1 MRPVWAI
8 STHAHAAAGGDTLL
22 SRILSLAF
30 ITLLV
35 VTMAA
40 CSRPSPA
47 PTATEAVSPTTAAS
61 AQATPTAAPG
71 AVADQALPTVVDQA
85 APGETGGVTP
95 KADLLG
101 AEGQTYSTVEVV
113 KLLKP
118 SVVQVLTE
126 VVAMDFFGM
135 PAPDTGVGTGI
146 ILDTEGHILT
156 NNHVIQDAQSIVVT
170 LNNGESREGTVVG
183 TDPTTDLA
191 VVKVDGDG
199 LTPAHLGTSA
209 TLGVGEDVIA
219 IGHALGLPGGPTVS
233 KGVVSALGRTIQ
245 TDARTTIVDLIQTD
259 TSINPGNSGGPL
271 ANMRGAIIGVNTAI
285 VQSGQGIGFAI
296 NIDDA
301 KVVAAQLIE
310 FGVVRRGFLGIRQ
323 GNLTPALANRY
334 GIPVTEGIIV
344 GDSVPG
350 TGAAELGLREGGA
363 IVQLGDTPIRNTGD
377 LSKFLLKHLAG
388 ETVGIVYYRGPQK
401 ITAGIRIS
409 EPPAGP

>member
-1 MRPVWAI
+1 M
-8 STHAHAAAGGDTLL
+8 L
-22 SRILSLAF
+22 SRILSLAA
-30 ITLLV
+30 IALLLAAV
-35 VTMAA
+35 AA
-40 CSRPSPA
+40 CSNPSPA
-47 PTATEAVSPTTAAS
+47 PTPAEAVSPAANAS
-61 AQATPTAAPG
+61 AEATPTSAQ
-71 AVADQALPTVVDQA
+71 VVVTQQASPTVVDQA
-85 APGETGGVTP
+85 APDELGGVTP
-95 KADLLG
+95 RADLLG
-101 AEGQTYSTVEVV
+101 AEGQPYTTVEVV

-135 PAPDTGVGTGI
+135 PVPDTGVGTGI
-146 ILDTEGHILT
+146 ILDIDGHILT

-170 LNNGESREGTVVG
+170 LNNGESRVGTVVG
-183 TDPTTDLA
+183 TDPSTDLA

-199 LTPAHLGTSA
+199 LAPAHLGTSA
-209 TLGVGEDVIA
+209 NLEVGEDVIA

-233 KGVVSALGRTIQ
+233 KGVVSAIGRTIQ

-271 ANMRGAIIGVNTAI
+271 ANMRGEIIGINTAI

-310 FGVVRRGFLGIRQ
+310 FGTVRRGFLGIRQ

-334 GIPVTEGIIV
+334 RLPVTEGIIV
-344 GDSVPG
+344 GGSVPD
-350 TGAAELGLREGGA
+350 TGAAELGLREGDA

-388 ETVGIVYYRGPQK
+388 ETVVIVYYRGPQK
-401 ITAGIRIS
+401 ITADIRIS
-409 EPPAGP
+409 ERPATP